1 MIKLITLLVAGIPAV
16 IASLI
21 AFMARKLGT
30 VTVTIA
36 AFILMTAVFIAC
48 INSLLTSVLSLL
60 IIPPWI
66 SNGVGMFIPGD
77 FAAVLASVV
86 SSKICRS
93 AYDLA
98 MLKIKTIAA
107 AN

>member
-1 MIKLITLLVAGIPAV
+1 MIKLITLLVGGVPAV

-30 VTVTIA
+30 VTVTVA
-36 AFILMTAVFIAC
+36 AFVLMTAVFITC
-48 INSLLTSVLSLL
+48 INSVLSSVLSLL
-60 IIPPWI
+60 DVPAWI
-66 SNGVGMFIPGD
+66 ANGVGLFIPAD
-77 FAAVLASVV
+77 FTAVLASVV